1 MFGVILKIVAP
12 YLITFMFAYSAT
24 VLVIKVNI
32 NRHTLPIP
40 EPTAAKPPKMG
51 VMDTIL
57 IIEGVAILVYVVV
70 DFMVFWHTGS
80 EPSALTMGFFA
91 VCGGENG
98 FMAWIKTQKEQ
109 ERMRKWQ
116 LEDEERMQGQ
126 VMEPEEG
133 DEEL

>member
-12 YLITFMFAYSAT
+12 YLITFMLAYSAT
-24 VLVIKVNI
+24 ALVIKVNI
-32 NRHTLPIP
+32 NRHTLPILK
-40 EPTAAKPPKMG
+40 PTAVKHPKMG

-57 IIEGVAILVYVVV
+57 IIEGVAILIYVIV

-109 ERMRKWQ
+109 ERLRKWQ

-126 VMEPEEG
+126 VTEPEEG